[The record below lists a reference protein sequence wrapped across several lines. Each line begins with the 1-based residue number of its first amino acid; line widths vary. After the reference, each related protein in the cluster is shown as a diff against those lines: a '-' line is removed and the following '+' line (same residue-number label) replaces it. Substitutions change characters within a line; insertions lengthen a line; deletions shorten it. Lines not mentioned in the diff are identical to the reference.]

1 MGDFTVPL
9 VVLGHEPPV
18 QALSEVAEPAH
29 LSLSLMGAGL
39 LQVLLL
45 LLLQAVLQVE
55 AADQVL
61 QAPWI

>member
-1 MGDFTVPL
+1 M
-9 VVLGHEPPV
+9 
-18 QALSEVAEPAH
+18 QALSDVAEPAH

-45 LLLQAVLQVE
+45 LLLQAELHVE

-61 QAPWI
+61 QAPWIWGGVERDVR